1 MEGAQRV
8 QGRWLRSEDVGWL
21 RNWIG
26 SHPEWSRK
34 RIAHELCEAW
44 AWRDGRGR
52 LKDFAARSLLL
63 KLAGQGQVSLPA
75 LRWPRKESWCERP
88 LNEPVKW
95 QEPAVL
101 ASSLERLRPLRIE
114 VVEAGTASHRLWSFY
129 LARYHYLGL
138 RLVGENL
145 RYLVR
150 DRDGREVGCLLFGA
164 AAWRCAPR
172 DRFLGW
178 SCAERSAGLS
188 QIANNTRFLILPWVQ
203 VPLAASHIL
212 GAVARRID
220 RDWRNKYGHGLRWL
234 ESFVDRSRFAGI
246 CYRAANWRCLGQTQ
260 GRSRQDREHRTQV
273 TVKDIYLYL
282 LGGKSR

>member
-1 MEGAQRV
+1 MEGAQRL
-8 QGRWLRSEDVGWL
+8 QGRWLQAEDVAWL

-34 RIAHELCEAW
+34 RIARELCEAW
-44 AWRDGRGR
+44 GWRDGRGR
-52 LKDFAARSLLL
+52 AKDFAARSLLL
-63 KLAGQGQVSLPA
+63 KLAGQGHLRLPA
-75 LRWPRKESWCERP
+75 LRWPRKASWCERP
-88 LNEPVKW
+88 RNEPVQW

-114 VVEAGTASHRLWSFY
+114 VVAAGTASHRRWSFY

-150 DRDGREVGCLLFGA
+150 DRAGREVGCLLFGA

-178 SCAERSAGLS
+178 SGAERAAGLS

-220 RDWRNKYGHGLRWL
+220 GDWRHKYGHGLRWL
-234 ESFVDRSRFAGI
+234 ETFVDRSRFAGT

-260 GRSRQDREHRTQV
+260 GRSRQDRAHRTQV
-273 TVKDIYLYL
+273 TVKDIYLYR
-282 LGGKSR
+282 LGGKRR